1 MNSREKQSLL
11 DDVFLQPW
19 FLPLKAA
26 YCSLAQ
32 LVREAMKVSL
42 PSYLHDDPG
51 GWRTLSP
58 RV

>member
-42 PSYLHDDPG
+42 PSYLHDDPAE
-51 GWRTLSP
+51 
-58 RV
+58 V